1 MTATP
6 ETRLWAGL
14 PREAPQTPWSCLKG
28 LPPASLARGSPGQHP
43 QLHPRPCPQC
53 RALLPTRWSLGQETP
68 LAAAW
73 GCLPARPHGSQ
84 SQSPEERCPQGE
96 RTHVLILRVATRSLN
111 SSEAP
116 PLAQLSA
123 LMEP

>member
-6 ETRLWAGL
+6 KTRLWAGL

-53 RALLPTRWSLGQETP
+53 WALLPTRWSLGQETP
-68 LAAAW
+68 WLLLGAAS
-73 GCLPARPHGSQ
+73 LPGPTEASLSLQR
-84 SQSPEERCPQGE
+84 
-96 RTHVLILRVATRSLN
+96 LRHAVPA
-111 SSEAP
+111 
-116 PLAQLSA
+116 
-123 LMEP
+123 